1 MIKGIDHVGI
11 AVKSIEEAKKFWVD
25 TLGLKYLRTEEVPD
39 QKVRVAILAAG
50 ETTVEL
56 LEPTTPD
63 SPVQKFIDKRG
74 EGLHHMTFETDNIA
88 ERLKNLKRSNVGL
101 IDEEPRIGA
110 GGACIAFI
118 HPKSAHGV
126 LIELCEY
133 HD

>member
-25 TLGLKYLRTEEVPD
+25 TLGLTYLRTEEVPD

-50 ETTVEL
+50 ETMIEL

-88 ERLKNLKRSNVGL
+88 ERLKSLKRSNVGL

-110 GGACIAFI
+110 GGACIAFV

-126 LIELCEY
+126 LIELCQY